1 MKIRMSDAMPLAS
14 RRAMLR
20 AGSLAFFGF
29 GLSDYLRL
37 QAASG
42 AKAQSVILVWLN
54 GGPSHVDT
62 WDPKPNSSFRPI
74 STNVAGIQVSELLPR
89 CSRLMDKLSIVRSVH
104 TEENNHGIAHH
115 YALTGHRPSPAMK
128 FPSLGSIIANEMGE
142 RESIPPYVVVP
153 KIIPG
158 YEEYFRA
165 QMLGA
170 RLDPMN
176 VPDPN
181 QKDFRLP
188 DLSLPESVTM
198 QRIEG
203 RRAMLRLVD
212 QMYRERLETAEHA
225 SADAFQQQA
234 LQMILSPKVR
244 AAFDLSREPDQVKD
258 AYGRTTFG
266 QSALMARRLIEAGS
280 RFVTVFDSARSDK
293 PMDWDTHSNN
303 DKGHRDVL
311 VPALDQVLSAL
322 VTDLDGLG
330 LLASTIVLAMGEFG
344 RTPDINPN
352 GGRDHWNHCWSLV
365 MGGGGIRGGTVV
377 GASDERGG
385 YVKDRLVSMGDI
397 FATLYKALGID
408 WTKEY
413 MHPVGR
419 PLKIANSIDDKTGS
433 PLGELI

>member
-1 MKIRMSDAMPLAS
+1 M
-14 RRAMLR
+14 
-20 AGSLAFFGF
+20 
-29 GLSDYLRL
+29 
-37 QAASG
+37 
-42 AKAQSVILVWLN
+42 
-54 GGPSHVDT
+54 
-62 WDPKPNSSFRPI
+62 
-74 STNVAGIQVSELLPR
+74 E
-89 CSRLMDKLSIVRSVH
+89 
-104 TEENNHGIAHH
+104 
-115 YALTGHRPSPAMK
+115 
-128 FPSLGSIIANEMGE
+128 
-142 RESIPPYVVVP
+142 
-153 KIIPG
+153 
-158 YEEYFRA
+158 
-165 QMLGA
+165 
-170 RLDPMN
+170 
-176 VPDPN
+176 
-181 QKDFRLP
+181 
-188 DLSLPESVTM
+188 
-198 QRIEG
+198 RIEG

-244 AAFDLSREPDQVKD
+244 AAFDLSREPDQIKD

-322 VTDLDGLG
+322 VTDLDGRG

-385 YVKDRLVSMGDI
+385 YVKDRLVSMGDV

-419 PLKIANSIDDKTGS
+419 PLKIANSIDDKTGA
-433 PLGELI
+433 PLSELV